1 MSSRHAFRAAVSL
14 LACLALAPEPTPG
27 GEESSY
33 ASLLD
38 QARADLARGEYASS
52 LAALDLAVRKNPDGA
67 DGLALLGRAYVAMEK
82 YAEALAP
89 LQLAAEVTERGGGP
103 LESRVAIL
111 SDFAIALARQER
123 SDEAITVLRKILSL
137 SPGRARIHHDI
148 GRIDLAIGALQK
160 AESEF
165 QEEIELQSARPG
177 PADPALAMSLEG
189 LGIAAYRLGDD
200 ARSLSAFERREKL
213 KEAPMTIEGRYHFG
227 LELLRAGRPEEAAV
241 ALRDVLKRSSDDRG
255 ALQSLARCD
264 AALGLADERRAA
276 LARFEE
282 LYRQEEERKA
292 TRLHVRDLR
301 AEARVASDAGKYGEA
316 VTRLNE
322 AVSIAPEDDEIR
334 LELGRALSRSGQ
346 QAAAAEV
353 FRRVLERRPLDAE
366 AHFQLGRLLADG
378 GDVTGALPSLE
389 RAARLQP
396 MSLAYHTALAQ
407 LYLRLHRDQDGVRE
421 LRLARS
427 LDSKNPESAFNLGL
441 GLAQSGALREGAAEI
456 EAAAGMGYAQPVLHQ
471 VLSQIYGALG
481 DAARAAQEK
490 AAFEKSQSGGRAKP

>member
-1 MSSRHAFRAAVSL
+1 MSSRHAFRAAAAL
-14 LACLALAPEPTPG
+14 LASLALAPPSMPG
-27 GEESSY
+27 AEERTY
-33 ASLLD
+33 ASLLE

-52 LAALDLAVRKNPDGA
+52 LATLDLAVRTNPDGA
-67 DGLALLGRAYVAMEK
+67 EGLALLGRAYVGMEK

-89 LQLAAEVTERGGGP
+89 LQLAAEIAERAGGP
-103 LESRVAIL
+103 AEARVAIL
-111 SDFAIALARQER
+111 SDLAIALARQER
-123 SDEAITVLRKILSL
+123 SDEAIAVLRKILSL
-137 SPGRARIHHDI
+137 APGRARIHHDI

-165 QEEIELQSARPG
+165 QEEIDLQSARPG
-177 PADPALAMSLEG
+177 PPDPALAMSLEG

-200 ARSLSAFERREKL
+200 ARALAAFERRDKL
-213 KEAPMTIEGRYHFG
+213 REAPMTVEGRYHSG
-227 LELLRAGRPEEAAV
+227 LALLRSGRPEEAA
-241 ALRDVLKRSSDDRG
+241 AAFRDVLKRSRDDRG

-264 AALGLADERRAA
+264 AALGLADERRAS

-282 LYRQEEERKA
+282 LYREEEERKA

-301 AEARVASDAGKYGEA
+301 AEARQRSDAGKFGDA
-316 VTRLNE
+316 VAKLKE

-334 LELGRALSRSGQ
+334 LELGRALSRAGQ
-346 QAAAAEV
+346 QAGAADI
-353 FRRVLERRPLDAE
+353 FRRVLERQPLDAE

-378 GDVTGALPSLE
+378 GDVTAALPSLE

-427 LDSKNPESAFNLGL
+427 LDPKNPESAFNLGL
-441 GLAQSGALREGAAEI
+441 GLAQSGALREGATEI
-456 EAAAGMGYAQPVLHQ
+456 ETAARMGYAQPVLHQ

-490 AAFEKSQSGGRAKP
+490 AAFEKLQGGGRSKP